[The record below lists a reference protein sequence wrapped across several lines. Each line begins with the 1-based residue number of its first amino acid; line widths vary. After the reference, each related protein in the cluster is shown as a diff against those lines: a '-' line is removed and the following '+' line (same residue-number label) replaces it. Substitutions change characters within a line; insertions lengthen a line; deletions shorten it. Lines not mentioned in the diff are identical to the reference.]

1 MAMVAVSVGERRWEE
16 WRPGVKSR
24 SWSGQVDG
32 AREIR
37 VGEQIFQPGSIGVPA
52 HWHTYE
58 EQILVLEGTIR
69 IEVSGEERILQAP
82 ACVII
87 PPGAVHSFACAGD
100 EPLHILGALGS
111 PIHESFFT
119 SFPEGEAIREYEAD
133 YPGGARRRVRVDPAT
148 KTVQHIAEIRDPAR
162 AQPEKRQSTS

>member
-1 MAMVAVSVGERRWEE
+1 MAGISVLVGERPWEE

-24 SWSGQVDG
+24 SWSGQIDG
-32 AREIR
+32 AQEIR

-58 EQILVLEGTIR
+58 EQILVLEGSIR
-69 IEVSGEERILQAP
+69 IEVGGEERILHAP

-87 PPGAVHSFACAGD
+87 PPKAVHSFGCVG
-100 EPLHILGALGS
+100 ERPLHILGALGS

-119 SFPEGEAIREYEAD
+119 DFPEGEAIREYEAG
-133 YPGGARRRVRVDPAT
+133 YPGGARRRVRVDPTT
-148 KTVQHIAEIRDPAR
+148 KAVQHIAEVRDAGR
-162 AQPEKRQSTS
+162 VQPETRQSIS

>member
-1 MAMVAVSVGERRWEE
+1 MSAVVISVGDRPWEE

-24 SWSGQVDG
+24 SWSGEIDG

-37 VGEQIFQPGSIGVPA
+37 VGEQIFQPGSIGVPP
-52 HWHTYE
+52 HWHVYE

-69 IEVSGEERILQAP
+69 IEVDGNIRVLQAP
-82 ACVII
+82 ACVVI
-87 PPGAVHSFACAGD
+87 PPRAIHSFGCEGGQ
-100 EPLHILGALGS
+100 PLHILGALGS

-133 YPGGARRRVRVDPAT
+133 YPGGRRRRVKVDAVSHQ
-148 KTVQHIAEIRDPAR
+148 VQHIADLSGVSR
-162 AQPEKRQSTS
+162 AQPNRHQSTE

>member
-1 MAMVAVSVGERRWEE
+1 MAVVLVGERRWEE

-24 SWSGQVDG
+24 SWSGQIDG

-37 VGEQIFQPGSIGVPA
+37 VGEQIFQPGSIGVPS

-58 EQILVLEGTIR
+58 EQILVLEGTIG
-69 IEVSGEERILQAP
+69 IEVDGEAQILQAP

-87 PPGAVHSFACAGD
+87 PPKAVHSFACVGD
-100 EPLHILGALGS
+100 QPLHILGALGS

-148 KTVQHIAEIRDPAR
+148 KSVLHIAEVQDPDRAR
-162 AQPEKRQSTS
+162 RETRQSIS

>member
-1 MAMVAVSVGERRWEE
+1 MSVVAVSVGDRKWEE

-24 SWSGQVDG
+24 SWSGQIDG
-32 AREIR
+32 AQQIR
-37 VGEQIFQPGSIGVPA
+37 VGEQIFEPGSIGVPA

-58 EQILVLEGTIR
+58 EQILVLAGTIT
-69 IEVSGEERILQAP
+69 IEVSEETRVLQAP

-87 PPGAVHSFACAGD
+87 PPRAVHSFACHGD
-100 EPLHILGALGS
+100 KPLHILGALDS

-133 YPGGARRRVRVDPAT
+133 YPGGVRRRVRVDPVT
-148 KTVQHIAEIRDPAR
+148 KAVQHIAEVRNAAR
-162 AQPEKRQSTS
+162 EQPETRR